1 MTTVCPVWGAQR
13 CGKGEPGTSQSKGV
27 FYKVE
32 TGFKRRGLCPA
43 GGAGTPELSL
53 REAEGASRR
62 KNFPRRGNAGAGRRF
77 LQMLCAVPP
86 SGAEVPRCFLLL
98 EEMGNGAPPWDGR
111 CPRYEPLLAGGGGN
125 AAPPE
130 KRAAAGETPHRSGGG
145 RHHAAKKTRRRR
157 ELLAAGRAR
166 VRCKQRRSG
175 HGKPF
180 AGGAQGAGSDAAGSG
195 GAASASWRAAMRRA
209 SAASFARRAA
219 GSSSS
224 AASPKLSSQPSG

>member
-1 MTTVCPVWGAQR
+1 MPR
-13 CGKGEPGTSQSKGV
+13 R
-27 FYKVE
+27 
-32 TGFKRRGLCPA
+32 RRGH
-43 GGAGTPELSL
+43 
-53 REAEGASRR
+53 
-62 KNFPRRGNAGAGRRF
+62 AGALPGRSRGRKPPEKF
-77 LQMLCAVPP
+77 SAAGECRGGPPFFADALRRPP

-98 EEMGNGAPPWDGR
+98 EEMENGAPPWDGR
-111 CPRYEPLLAGGGGN
+111 CPRYESLLVGGAGN

-180 AGGAQGAGSDAAGSG
+180 AGGAGAAQGAGAAGSG

-219 GSSSS
+219 GWSSS